1 MDLANNPDSYHIY
14 PINTK
19 IWRQQ
24 NVNREKMSKF
34 AKYKEQL

>member
-1 MDLANNPDSYHIY
+1 MDLANNSDSYHIY

-19 IWRQQ
+19 LWRQQ